1 MSKTTKEVATSAKVE
16 INVKKITS
24 AGNLFKAVSHPLR
37 LKIISFIEKQQETCV
52 NSIYNTL
59 KLEQSITSQHLKTLR
74 SLEVVNAR
82 KDGKKVMYSVN
93 VKKFQAINNALEA
106 LEA

>member
-24 AGNLFKAVSHPLR
+24 AGNLFKVVSHPLR
-37 LKIISFIEKQQETCV
+37 LKIITFIEKQQETCV